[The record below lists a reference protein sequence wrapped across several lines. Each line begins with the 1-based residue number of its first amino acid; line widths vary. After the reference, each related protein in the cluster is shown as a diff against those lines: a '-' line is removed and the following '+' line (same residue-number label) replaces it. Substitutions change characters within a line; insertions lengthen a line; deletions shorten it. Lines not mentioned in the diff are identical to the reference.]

1 MAEKMIRWG
10 RKGKGLR
17 RSRKQGKENLGAT

>member
-10 RKGKGLR
+10 RIGKGLR
-17 RSRKQGKENLGAT
+17 RSRKQRRENLGAT